1 MFYTIRAIIGIVLFI
16 ICLII
21 INKKRFLAHKRRLTI
36 VSFIMVLL
44 LTTVTFFVPVENL
57 FITFPTLESSY
68 KYNNSNCIDLIVD
81 GEKSAFVVGSQ
92 NDIDNYFIVPK
103 SNDGWKL
110 GMGFNKKIIE
120 KKILDDII
128 IYLYQYKGT
137 NDYYITIFNVKRDSL
152 NISDSINSKFQY
164 TEKYNNVECK
174 NYYAYFAYIGNLNY
188 NYTLTVNGKT
198 IKMVDER
205 FSDNNLLY

>member
-1 MFYTIRAIIGIVLFI
+1 MFYTIRAIIGFVLFI

-21 INKKRFLAHKRRLTI
+21 INKKNFFAHKRRLTI

-44 LTTVTFFVPVENL
+44 LTTVTVFVPVENL

-68 KYNNSNCIDLIVD
+68 RYNNSNRIDLIVD

-120 KKILDDII
+120 KKLLDDII
-128 IYLYQYKGT
+128 IYLYKYKGT

-164 TEKYNNVECK
+164 TEKYNNIECK
-174 NYYAYFAYIGNLNY
+174 NCYAYFAYIGNLNY

-198 IKMVDER
+198 IKIIDEN
-205 FSDNNLLY
+205 FNDNNLLH